1 MDNRTIRLCSA
12 RVMLIYV
19 WYLSR
24 FKDYKN
30 HLRVVCQLAKLQ
42 FTSMPVQTNITHV
55 VKILRVLNVFLGET
69 ETITIL
75 TCMTPV
81 WQTCCL
87 HLQFIF
93 TEDWHWLH
101 LNDFGLD
108 YNVSKWMLLH
118 RSSPQSVTVSRW
130 APKISV
136 TNSVSDEMWN
146 MVTISPSVPDLGR
159 AMIVGKVFS

>member
-19 WYLSR
+19 LYLSR

-81 WQTCCL
+81 
-87 HLQFIF
+87 
-93 TEDWHWLH
+93 
-101 LNDFGLD
+101 
-108 YNVSKWMLLH
+108 
-118 RSSPQSVTVSRW
+118 
-130 APKISV
+130 
-136 TNSVSDEMWN
+136 
-146 MVTISPSVPDLGR
+146 
-159 AMIVGKVFS
+159 